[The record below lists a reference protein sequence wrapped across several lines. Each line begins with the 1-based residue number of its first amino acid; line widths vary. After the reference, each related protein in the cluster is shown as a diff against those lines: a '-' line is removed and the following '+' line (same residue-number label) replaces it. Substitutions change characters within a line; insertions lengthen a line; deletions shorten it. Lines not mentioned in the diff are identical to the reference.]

1 MAGKRW
7 YSSGLRFECTQCGDC
22 CTGAPG
28 HVWVDAEEI
37 AALAAAVGEEDVEEF
52 ERKFVRRVGARKSLK
67 ELPQADYDCIFLDS
81 TTRRCLVYDARPKQ
95 CRTWPFWDSNLKT
108 PEDWEN
114 AAEVCPGCNKG
125 RLYEIEKIETQR
137 KIVKV

>member
-22 CTGAPG
+22 CSGSPG
-28 HVWVDAEEI
+28 HVWVDGDEI
-37 AALAAAVGEEDVEEF
+37 AALAAAVEESSVEEF

-67 ELPQADYDCIFLDS
+67 ELPQANYDCIFLDA
-81 TTRRCLVYDARPKQ
+81 TTRRCMVYDARPKQ
-95 CRTWPFWDSNLKT
+95 CRTWPFWDSNLKS
-108 PEDWEN
+108 PEAWEA
-114 AAEVCPGCNKG
+114 AAEVCPGCNQG
-125 RLYEIEKIETQR
+125 RLYEIETIETQR